1 MVVGLHS
8 QDIGSRRPV
17 VARLG
22 YIVRRIRHRNPHLRG
37 FDGEGS
43 LYFHHGSTSQ
53 TTLPSIL
60 AHPE

>member
-22 YIVRRIRHRNPHLRG
+22 YIVRRIRHRNPHPRR
-37 FDGEGS
+37 FDGEGD
-43 LYFHHGSTSQ
+43 FHHGSTSQ